1 LTRRVRSAGEEP
13 ARTGSFRPIL
23 AAAVL
28 LFVVVLAMA
37 GTKSYRDLEAAR
49 QRKHLLETRIEA
61 TRGEIARLR
70 GRIERL
76 RSDPGTLERL
86 AREDLGMVHPGD
98 VVIELPQDP
107 VPPKPGTILPSPAA
121 SASTPST
128 ARPATVAPPSVPAAP
143 PVQASPTPPGR
154 P

>member
-37 GTKSYRDLEAAR
+37 GTKSYRDLDAAR

-61 TRGEIARLR
+61 TREEIAHLR

-98 VVIELPQDP
+98 VVIVLPQDP

-121 SASTPST
+121 TAATPST
-128 ARPATVAPPSVPAAP
+128 ARPAPPQTPSATPAPAP
-143 PVQASPTPPGR
+143 PPGR